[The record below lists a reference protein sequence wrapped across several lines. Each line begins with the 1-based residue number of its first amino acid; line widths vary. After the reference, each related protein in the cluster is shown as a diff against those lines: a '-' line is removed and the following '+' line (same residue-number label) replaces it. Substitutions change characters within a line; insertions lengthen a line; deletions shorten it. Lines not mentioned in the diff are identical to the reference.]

1 MPKDLTQ
8 IISDLVLD
16 WENPKRIVFGRGQT
30 KNLGSI
36 LNSYMQV
43 KSAVIVTD
51 ENIEKAGI
59 LEKVTSSV
67 NGTGIKTDIF
77 KIPVHEPDMET
88 ANNVANYAHSKSFDA
103 VIGVGGGSAMDMG
116 KLMAMMKTNPGKP
129 LDYCALPPDA
139 LSEKVK
145 NRPVPE
151 ILIPTTAGTGS
162 EQSNTLVIIENGYKT
177 WITSNKLYAT
187 IALVDPENT
196 YTTPPNATR
205 SSGVDAMSHLLEG
218 LVSSLHNPV
227 SDGTIIEGVKLVYD
241 YLPRSYNNGNDV
253 EARTAL
259 SLASTMGGWVLGL
272 PWVGGPATIG
282 HCLSEGFGPKLNIP
296 HGLACGLMLPHVI
309 DFNRN
314 FIGER
319 MKKVLIAIE
328 PDEDYFD
335 FTIQEA
341 IDALIQKIVDLLK
354 AVEINPAVKYNTKE
368 SKDTFFNMIDYVLN
382 ERQYLYNLPAYNPR
396 RLTKDNLTNLFEDIW
411 EGKFSINEF

>member
-1 MPKDLTQ
+1 MPKDITQ
-8 IISDLVLD
+8 TISDLSLD
-16 WENPKRIVFGRGQT
+16 WENPRRIVFGRGQT
-30 KNLGSI
+30 NNLGAMLESYLH
-36 LNSYMQV
+36 LNSV
-43 KSAVIVTD
+43 VIVTE

-59 LEKVTSSV
+59 LENVHSSIVKV
-67 NGTGIKTDIF
+67 GIKVDLF
-77 KIPVHEPDMET
+77 KIPAREPDMDT
-88 ANNVANYAHSKSFDA
+88 ANHVANYAQSHNFDA
-103 VIGVGGGSAMDMG
+103 VIGVGGGSVMDMG

-129 LDYCALPPDA
+129 VEYCALPPDA

-151 ILIPTTAGTGS
+151 ILVPTTSGTGS
-162 EQSNTLVIIENGYKT
+162 EQSNTLVIIEKGYKT

-187 IALVDPENT
+187 LALVDPENT

-218 LVSSLHNPV
+218 LVSSLHNAV

-241 YLPRSYNNGNDV
+241 YLPRAYNNGNDV

-319 MKKVLIAIE
+319 MKKVLVALE
-328 PDEDYFD
+328 PNEDYFY
-335 FTIQEA
+335 FTNQEA
-341 IDALIQKIVDLLK
+341 IDILIQKIVDLLK
-354 AVEINPAVKYNTKE
+354 AVEINPAVKYNTRE
-368 SKDTFFNMIDYVLN
+368 SKETFFSMIDYVLN

-396 RLTKDNLTNLFEDIW
+396 RLTKENLTHLFEDIW
-411 EGKFSINEF
+411 EGKFTSNEF